1 MSLPSQRRS
10 ANWGPRQFRA
20 GERSETDSEIV
31 RGAKT
36 KTQRCRVVLSQPPN
50 RCAPKRA
57 SIWTG
62 GPPKKIRP
70 SGFRSPQRPVFE
82 WGAKPRIP
90 DQPFGR
96 GQPLPQQSRK
106 RLENGLVSPRDTRMF
121 SIDANA
127 ATDGGSRGKHG
138 ITVRS
143 PPAGRKGLPATG
155 GMRGCREKSDEG
167 EPLGESV
174 PSAPRRRGISHEG
187 TAHRF
192 LNASDV
198 SRRDTGTCS
207 EEGVSQPLAHPLPVS
222 HAEIRLFLHQA
233 DGKYCAISAKA
244 DSTRSR
250 KVSSSARTSR

>member
-1 MSLPSQRRS
+1 M
-10 ANWGPRQFRA
+10 RA
-20 GERSETDSEIV
+20 GEQSETCSELV

-36 KTQRCRVVLSQPPN
+36 KARHCRAVLSQPPN

-62 GPPKKIRP
+62 EPPKKIRP

-106 RLENGLVSPRDTRMF
+106 RLENGLVSHGDTRMF

-127 ATDGGSRGKHG
+127 ATEGGSRGKRG
-138 ITVRS
+138 ITARS

-155 GMRGCREKSDEG
+155 GMRGCREQSDG
-167 EPLGESV
+167 STPLGESAL
-174 PSAPRRRGISHEG
+174 SAPRRRGVSHEG
-187 TAHRF
+187 HVPSF
-192 LNASDV
+192 
-198 SRRDTGTCS
+198 C
-207 EEGVSQPLAHPLPVS
+207 EC
-222 HAEIRLFLHQA
+222 F
-233 DGKYCAISAKA
+233 
-244 DSTRSR
+244 
-250 KVSSSARTSR
+250 